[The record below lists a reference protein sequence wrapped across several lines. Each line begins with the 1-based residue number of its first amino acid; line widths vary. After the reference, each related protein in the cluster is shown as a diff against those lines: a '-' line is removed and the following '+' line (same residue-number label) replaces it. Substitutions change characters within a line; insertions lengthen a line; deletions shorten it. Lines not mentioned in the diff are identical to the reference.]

1 MAKVAT
7 ILKQKISWSFE
18 KAKNIETNELQKTR
32 VLNYVPHV
40 PLCSTCL
47 TNQHVLLA

>member
-18 KAKNIETNELQKTR
+18 KAKNIETNEPQKMR

>member
-18 KAKNIETNELQKTR
+18 KAKNIET
-32 VLNYVPHV
+32 LNIE
-40 PLCSTCL
+40 ST
-47 TNQHVLLA
+47 